1 MITCCRVLRT
11 SRVKYVCIYS
21 IESEWRVEYGVS
33 NDFVDL
39 PGFFIAGILEI

>member
-1 MITCCRVLRT
+1 MITGSNVLRT
-11 SRVKYVCIYS
+11 SMVKCVCIYS